1 MPTSSFI
8 PHYVFV
14 ALATVLALLFWHQPA
29 HASDR
34 QVTLGEYLQHYS
46 LPYASC
52 DEGIADAAGYFQ
64 AANPHRYSNAR
75 LSAKFFIDDV
85 LRDVSDY
92 DPKQAIYRSTD
103 RLKLYRRAYD
113 AGQACG
119 GRSADDILLFLF
131 SFSS

>member
-1 MPTSSFI
+1 MPIRSFI
-8 PHYVFV
+8 PRYVFV
-14 ALATVLALLFWHQPA
+14 ALTTVLALLSWLQPA

-34 QVTLGEYLQHYS
+34 QVTLGEYLQDRS

-52 DEGIADAAGYFQ
+52 DEGIADVARSFQ
-64 AANPHRYSNAR
+64 AVNPRQYSSAS